1 MVMMARG
8 DAVHQSNIQRMYP
21 NLVRE
26 NPAEYQ
32 RQMRV
37 QYLPATE
44 VVKELVTNYQV
55 SGSRNL

>member
-1 MVMMARG
+1 MVMMAQG